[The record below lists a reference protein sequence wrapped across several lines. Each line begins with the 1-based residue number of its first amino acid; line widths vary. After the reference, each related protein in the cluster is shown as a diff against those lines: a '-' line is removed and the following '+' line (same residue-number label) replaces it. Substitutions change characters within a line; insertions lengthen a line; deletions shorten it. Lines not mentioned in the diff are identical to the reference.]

1 MHKDK
6 FNEEFSFPIY
16 EDIADLPFGEHPSV
30 LKEGVAG
37 ICLEGSATVEIFER
51 RCPVVKNNLLV
62 LFPYVQ
68 TSLKDVSGDF
78 RIRFFKVSADFFNDI
93 MSGLVNM
100 TLEFYFY
107 MLCHCT
113 YPLNENE
120 VERFLHF
127 LELIRIRAGYPLEY
141 LRKDAVLQML
151 RPMYYDLYAAYQVSL
166 GSGQKRKYS
175 TKERIAFQFAHLVIE
190 NYTVSRELS
199 FYADKMNLSSKYLS
213 QVVLSVTGRSA
224 QEWISRYTIHA
235 IKTYLQNFS
244 LDIKEIVALVNFPSQ
259 SNMSRYFK
267 HYTDMS
273 PTQYRNSLCGQY
285 DPEQ

>member
-113 YPLNENE
+113 HPLNENE
-120 VERFLHF
+120 AFPAF
-127 LELIRIRAGYPLEY
+127 SGTYPYTCRISFGIPAQRCGAP
-141 LRKDAVLQML
+141 DAAPYVL
-151 RPMYYDLYAAYQVSL
+151 
-166 GSGQKRKYS
+166 
-175 TKERIAFQFAHLVIE
+175 
-190 NYTVSRELS
+190 
-199 FYADKMNLSSKYLS
+199 
-213 QVVLSVTGRSA
+213 
-224 QEWISRYTIHA
+224 
-235 IKTYLQNFS
+235 
-244 LDIKEIVALVNFPSQ
+244 
-259 SNMSRYFK
+259 
-267 HYTDMS
+267 
-273 PTQYRNSLCGQY
+273 
-285 DPEQ
+285 